1 MEKIQKFT
9 AQEISQFDGKNGKP
23 AYIAYKGKVY
33 DVTDS
38 YQWVGGEHLEH
49 VAGQDLTKQMDVA
62 PHGEE
67 VMERM
72 KIVGILVES

>member
-9 AQEISQFDGKNGKP
+9 AQELSQFDGKDGKP
-23 AYIAYKGKVY
+23 AYVAYKGKVY
-33 DVTDS
+33 DVADS
-38 YQWVGGEHLEH
+38 YQWVEGEHLEH
-49 VAGQDLTKQMDVA
+49 AAGQDLTKQMDVA